1 MVRDKQPLAS
11 KDVIEKKLA
20 QVADQYLSEDLNLED
35 GVKVSFES
43 SWVHIRPSN
52 TEPIIRILLKQI
64 VKMRQ

>member
-1 MVRDKQPLAS
+1 MLL
-11 KDVIEKKLA
+11 KKLA

-52 TEPIIRILLKQI
+52 TEPIIRIFAEANSKDEAMKLVEEIKNL
-64 VKMRQ
+64 